1 MKSAFFALIFLLGFF
16 KTTLAQTIPFPLGL
30 HRPNLSWVTDDNA
43 SGSNADEWKA
53 IVDNM
58 AATGATCVRLNPNP
72 HYGGQAISVAHLQ
85 YANSKGLKVLIAIPI
100 NFPDFYPICTKKYPT
115 GTFGEKYRLREIDP
129 IKVRAWFSSYLAKV
143 KAANIDID
151 AIEFGNELNW
161 MDFNNDVDAYPGGRL
176 YDYNTTWNDPQY
188 VKIRAGIQQYGECIK
203 GMYEEIGVQYP
214 TARPK
219 LISQGLVMQRQL
231 NSWHT
236 SRDAAIVLSDM
247 WIKLLQGTHPN
258 QTGATNYLNYLDG
271 IGIHL
276 YPLASTPAAD
286 VDDEI
291 EALVGPINTIIQ
303 NTTKKLYV
311 TEFGYPS
318 LSPTPDEHARYLNH
332 KSFIDA
338 AASLSSSYPWGSFY
352 LYTFDGD
359 ANNNWVI
366 YKNGQLLETAQ
377 IFEDF
382 SNLTMPVQ
390 LNAFT
395 GRAKGKSIAI
405 NWSTVSEA
413 GNDRFEL
420 FRSAD
425 AKEFS
430 KIATRAGAGNSNQ
443 QLNYTYDDISPV
455 PGTNYYRLKQ
465 IDFDGKFSDSE
476 TIAVHTKLG
485 SNSLFVTV
493 SEEKPSVNISFTGNA
508 TGTIYLYDTSGK
520 KLTEQQVVL
529 HDGFNRITL
538 PIHLSQGIYIV
549 KVRAGIENLVK
560 KFKI

>member
-1 MKSAFFALIFLLGFF
+1 MKTVFFVLMFFTGLLQ
-16 KTTLAQTIPFPLGL
+16 TVWAQSIPFPLGL
-30 HRPNLSWVTDDNA
+30 HRPNLSWVTDNNA
-43 SGSNADEWKA
+43 NGSNSDEWKA
-53 IVDNM
+53 IIDQM

-72 HYGGQAISVAHLQ
+72 HYEGQAISVEQLQ

-100 NFPDFYPICTKKYPT
+100 IFPDFYPICTKKYQT

-129 IKVRAWFSSYLAKV
+129 VRVRAWFSSYLAKI
-143 KAANIDID
+143 KAAQIDID

-176 YDYNTTWNDPQY
+176 YDYNTPWNDQQY
-188 VKIRAGIQQYGECIK
+188 VNIRAGIQKYGECIQ
-203 GMYEEIGVQYP
+203 GMYEEIGLQY
-214 TARPK
+214 TSARPK

-258 QTGATNYLNYLDG
+258 QSSATNYLNYLDG
-271 IGIHL
+271 IGVHL

-291 EALVGPINTIIQ
+291 EALVSPIHTIIQ
-303 NTTKKLYV
+303 GSGKQIYV

-318 LSPTPDEHARYLNH
+318 VSPVPDEYNRYLNH
-332 KSFIDA
+332 QRFIEA
-338 AASLSSSYPWGSFY
+338 AASLSSYPWGSFY

-359 ANNNWVI
+359 ANNPWVI

-377 IFEDF
+377 IFQDF
-382 SNLTMPVQ
+382 SHSALPIQ

-395 GRAKGKSIAI
+395 ARSKGSSIAI
-405 NWSTVSEA
+405 NWSTANEI
-413 GNDRFEL
+413 GNERFEL

-425 AKEFS
+425 GKEFS
-430 KIATRAGAGNSNQ
+430 RLATRKGAGSSD
-443 QLNYTYDDISPV
+443 QLRYYTHNDINPF
-455 PGTNYYRLKQ
+455 PGINYYRLKQ
-465 IDFDGKFSDSE
+465 IDFDGKHFDSE
-476 TIAVHTKLG
+476 VIAVATKLS
-485 SNSLFVTV
+485 SNSLTV
-493 SEEKPSVNISFTGNA
+493 SVSDGKPIVNISLTINA
-508 TGTIYLYDTSGK
+508 KGTIELYDTYGK
-520 KLTEQQVVL
+520 KLSSQQAVL
-529 HDGFNRITL
+529 QQGLNRITL
-538 PIHLSQGIYIV
+538 PIELAQGVYIV
-549 KVRAGIENLVK
+549 KVKTGTETLVK